1 MHFKWLCMQGFLRPL
16 IFCALLL
23 AFSNTVAETF
33 YVRPSSGEYG
43 DEDGSSYAAAFD
55 GFSDI
60 SWGSGA
66 GNVGAGDTLYI
77 CGSHNGNLTV
87 GAEGSSGSQLVID
100 GRCPNDSGSIDA
112 ASGASYAVNFG
123 TAATNDDY
131 ITIHYLT
138 LSGGT
143 TATVHS
149 NGGGAATYS
158 DGIVLDNLTISN
170 SNSGDSVGGI
180 VLRSPRDS
188 LVTNNILDG
197 NELSGLGIFI
207 DNRSSGDPDATGNDI
222 YNNDV
227 SGFVNAGIRLGG
239 LNDSSPITGPNYVH
253 DNTVYSNGAGIYHVR
268 ADDVRTYDN
277 LSYSNTLTGGS
288 GEGYGYACEECNKTQ
303 WYGNIGYGNRT
314 DGMEIWADGTRTSD
328 YTFVGWNYLYAN
340 NGGGTQFLYA
350 FQLNNGA
357 ADPSATTAHKG
368 VVIVGNIFSGTG
380 GANFEAGE
388 SAQIYNNYFV
398 AEDTAFEQAAVIVGA
413 AAGSGLD
420 FGNNVFVGTS
430 GAYAFWATG
439 TSSLTLRK
447 NHYYITSG
455 TTVVKSSSD
464 TYTSGQLSTW
474 EAAAQYGNPTVDS
487 SYAPTVGSPLL
498 DAGTSLPVRYDYRG
512 GKCAGGTP
520 DIGPYC
526 NDIIVP
532 YGYTLSPKT
541 RRQ

>member
-1 MHFKWLCMQGFLRPL
+1 MQNIQFW
-16 IFCALLL
+16 AVVLLL
-23 AFSNTVAETF
+23 FAGPSFAETL
-33 YVRPSSGEYG
+33 YVRSSSGEYG

-55 GFSDI
+55 GPADI

-66 GNVGAGDTLYI
+66 GQVGAGDTLYV
-77 CGSHNGNLTV
+77 CGEITELLTV
-87 GAEGSSGSQLVID
+87 GGEGTSGSQLVID
-100 GRCPNDSGSIDA
+100 GRCPDETGSINTGSSEA
-112 ASGASYAVNFG
+112 YAINFG
-123 TAATNDDY
+123 TSSANDDY
-131 ITIHYLT
+131 ITIQHIALT
-138 LSGGT
+138 GGT
-143 TATVHS
+143 TATIHCNS
-149 NGGGAATYS
+149 SGGVYCDGAV
-158 DGIVLDNLTISN
+158 IDNVVVSN
-170 SNSGDSVGGI
+170 SNSSGGTVSGV
-180 VLRSPRDS
+180 VLRGAKNSTVS
-188 LVTNNILDG
+188 NNIISGNALAARGIHLDNASSNLTGTNG
-197 NELSGLGIFI
+197 NSVYGNIV
-207 DNRSSGDPDATGNDI
+207 TGFTN
-222 YNNDV
+222 
-227 SGFVNAGIRLGG
+227 FGIRLSGSA
-239 LNDSSPITGPNYVH
+239 DSTPMEGPNYVYL
-253 DNTVYSNGAGIYHVR
+253 NTTSGNGAGIYHVR
-268 ADDVRTYDN
+268 ADDVRTYSN
-277 LSYSNTLTGGS
+277 LSHSNTLDSGA

-357 ADPSATTAHKG
+357 ADPSATTAHTG

-430 GAYAFWATG
+430 GAYAFWAPG

-455 TTVVKSSSD
+455 TTVVKSNSD
-464 TYTSGQLSTW
+464 TYTSGQISTW
-474 EAAAQYGNPTVDS
+474 EAAAQYGDPMVDS
-487 SYAPTVGSPLL
+487 SYVPIGGSPLL

-512 GKCAGGTP
+512 GKCAGGTS
-520 DIGPYC
+520 DIGAYC
-526 NDIIVP
+526 NDIVIQH
-532 YGYTLSPKT
+532 GYTLKPKV
-541 RRQ
+541 RR